1 MIDYSKLTLGQLLD
15 CQAEIKRLV
24 SDLENRIKIQGN
36 CSRTE
41 EGMLKEYMFRFN
53 ALNRLILEK
62 SELQTVDI
70 QRK

>member
-41 EGMLKEYMFRFN
+41 ERMLKIYLFRFN
-53 ALNRLILEK
+53 TLNRFILEK
-62 SELQTVDI
+62 SEVQTVDI